1 MLVFLTNLSLKEFQV
16 RDLVLFLFF
25 SVIDGLR
32 WFWMGS
38 LHKYFHLMLEFHKG
52 PFLVLHFSYYTSMT
66 FLMMLSVILLSLPM
80 MLLCSLSVIRY
91 LICGNNQN
99 WLLNLN
105 LIYKTL
111 IGALT
116 LSLLSN
122 LPSKNGAFIRSV
134 KFLFPEVALYLY
146 KSNIWPCMEYCF
158 HAWAVTPS
166 SYLEL
171 LDKLQKWICRT
182 IGPSLTA
189 SLESLTH
196 RQNVASLNIL
206 YSYRAGKIR

>member
-1 MLVFLTNLSLKEFQV
+1 MWLGIW
-16 RDLVLFLFF
+16 
-25 SVIDGLR
+25 SVATIRIG
-32 WFWMGS
+32 FWTWIWSTRHWIGA
-38 LHKYFHLMLEFHKG
+38 
-52 PFLVLHFSYYTSMT
+52 
-66 FLMMLSVILLSLPM
+66 
-80 MLLCSLSVIRY
+80 
-91 LICGNNQN
+91 GN
-99 WLLNLN
+99 W
-105 LIYKTL
+105 

-206 YSYRAGKIR
+206 YSYRAGKIRWHSCCAPAVHLK